1 MEVSKISFSA
11 QTKQLLDSGYMTP
24 KRKKAMRKQRIKEF
38 ILSQPV
44 GTKLSIVDIMT
55 AGGYNSKQTS
65 SGYGFVYRML
75 RDKQVERAYKP
86 AKHNEKTPWTVP
98 GTVTTIQPRQS
109 LVTSPNIPKT
119 THENFISG
127 TKDMWSWSEVKK
139 PIIVKEPT
147 TIPGSEDFKEKAILF
162 AWQHNSDSLRDFIS
176 TL

>member
-1 MEVSKISFSA
+1 MEISKISFST
-11 QTKQLLDSGYMTP
+11 QTKQLLNNGYMTP
-24 KRKKAMRKQRIKEF
+24 KRKKAIRKQRIKEF

-75 RDKQVERAYKP
+75 RDKQIERAYKP

-98 GTVTTIQPRQS
+98 ETVTTIQPRQS
-109 LVTSPNIPKT
+109 TVTFATIPKV
-119 THENFISG
+119 THENFVSSSI
-127 TKDMWSWSEVKK
+127 DMWPELKK
-139 PIIVKEPT
+139 PVIVKEPIET
-147 TIPGSEDFKEKAILF
+147 LSSEDFKEKAILF

>member
-11 QTKQLLDSGYMTP
+11 QTKQLLDGGYMTP

-109 LVTSPNIPKT
+109 LVTFKNIPKT

-127 TKDMWSWSEVKK
+127 SVDMWPEIKK

-147 TIPGSEDFKEKAILF
+147 TISGSEDFKEKAILF

>member
-1 MEVSKISFSA
+1 MEVSKISFST
-11 QTKQLLDSGYMTP
+11 QTKQLLDNGYMTP
-24 KRKKAMRKQRIKEF
+24 KRKKTMRKQRIKEF

-75 RDKQVERAYKP
+75 RDKQIERAYKP

-109 LVTSPNIPKT
+109 LVTFKTIPKT

-127 TKDMWSWSEVKK
+127 SVDMWPEIKK

-147 TIPGSEDFKEKAILF
+147 ITSGSEDFKEKAILF